1 MENGNMKRTITI
13 IAIAIIL
20 ITFAIAELILVG
32 NIVDYMEDSINNIAV
47 KYSENKDDISVLSE
61 EIKTIDDYWDKYEST
76 LCLIFSHKDLSVT
89 TDSLNKLMAYTK
101 NNDYDNAIAEIELL
115 KSMVEKNHHIMG
127 FNIHNVL

>member
-1 MENGNMKRTITI
+1 MKRTITI

>member
-1 MENGNMKRTITI
+1 MKRVITI
-13 IAIAIIL
+13 IFISVLLLA
-20 ITFAIAELILVG
+20 FATAELIFVG
-32 NIVDYMEDSINNIAV
+32 NIVYNMEKSVNTIAQE
-47 KYSENKDDISVLSE
+47 YTSNKDDITVLE
-61 EIKTIDDYWDKYEST
+61 DKIKDIDDYWDKYEST

>member
-1 MENGNMKRTITI
+1 MKRTITI
-13 IAIAIIL
+13 ISIAIIL
-20 ITFAIAELILVG
+20 IAFATAELIIVS
-32 NIVDYMEDSINNIAV
+32 NIVTFMEKSINEIST
-47 KYSENKDDISVLSE
+47 KYSQNKEDITILSE
-61 EIKTIDDYWDKYEST
+61 EIKIIDDYWDKYEST

-89 TDSLNKLMAYTK
+89 TDSLNKLMAFTE